1 MSFPSVYLPSVYL
14 PEQVRLRKNKS
25 RFRFGNGF
33 EVAVGPMNSNSFPY
47 AGMIQVRFKG
57 YDLRLDPA
65 TPERIRSKDS
75 EFSRNCQA
83 AAGYLHVI
91 CLFLRMYYFH
101 AYDIQPRQ
109 PGAVHS
115 VDRATPGAPRRLN
128 RCGRR
133 PNL

>member
-33 EVAVGPMNSNSFPY
+33 EVAVGPMSSNSFPY

-75 EFSRNCQA
+75 EFNRNCQA
-83 AAGYLHVI
+83 AAGYAHGELLIIADV
-91 CLFLRMYYFH
+91 LLSGM
-101 AYDIQPRQ
+101 
-109 PGAVHS
+109 
-115 VDRATPGAPRRLN
+115 
-128 RCGRR
+128 
-133 PNL
+133 